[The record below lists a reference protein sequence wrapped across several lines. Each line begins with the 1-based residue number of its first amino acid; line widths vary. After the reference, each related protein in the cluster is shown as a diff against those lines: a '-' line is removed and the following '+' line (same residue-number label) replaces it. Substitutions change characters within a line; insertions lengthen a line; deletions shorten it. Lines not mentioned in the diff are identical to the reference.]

1 MLQFLYQEAKAVAQK
16 AERLRSMSIYVNC
29 IYNIV
34 VFLWNMVS
42 SIKYIV
48 IYIIYIFMFSF
59 KKLLKEVII
68 L

>member
-34 VFLWNMVS
+34 VFLWNMVL

>member
-34 VFLWNMVS
+34 VFLWNMIS